1 MTEGVGQSWVYG
13 GMGQVGGPMRVEL
26 QGRLTVVRVEREV
39 RVERDRGERSELSG
53 RRLKKKKTMK

>member
-1 MTEGVGQSWVYG
+1 
-13 GMGQVGGPMRVEL
+13 MRVEL